1 MNRINPPIAIP
12 EKMHRDHRENSRQRR
27 KSMPAFGLQIWS
39 PNKMSF
45 LRQSPSAKLGSR
57 TGHYDHYNQSMPSF
71 RPLPLL
77 AVAALLALMMAG
89 VLLVTGQAAPQLA
102 AHLALALGV
111 MPLILAA
118 MAYFVPVLTRSSGA
132 GLAAWLPPVMAW
144 SAGALAVI
152 SFAGDF
158 SAMGLELAAALAA
171 LAVFSLGAWSLNR
184 VRHMLG
190 PRHRGVDW
198 YLAAL
203 GFLLLALLAILLMRL
218 FPDQRSALRLF
229 HLHANL
235 LGFVGLTALGT
246 LQVLLP
252 TCAGQPDP
260 DAVLRLRRDLKWA
273 ASGTL
278 LIAAGAAAYLPGPG
292 AMAGPALAL
301 LGTVLYAVAIIRMLH
316 AWLARFEKA
325 LVQAH
330 GAAPSLAAAALGLF
344 GLLILGIAHGFG
356 WLPARPA
363 VAGFVIAFLL
373 PLVSGA
379 AAHLLPT
386 WLKPGAQS
394 PWHQVLRTRL
404 CRWGGIRGLLL
415 LLLGLLITAAS

>member
-1 MNRINPPIAIP
+1 M
-12 EKMHRDHRENSRQRR
+12 SR
-27 KSMPAFGLQIWS
+27 
-39 PNKMSF
+39 F
-45 LRQSPSAKLGSR
+45 L
-57 TGHYDHYNQSMPSF
+57 
-71 RPLPLL
+71 PLPLL
-77 AVAALLALMMAG
+77 AVAALLALMAAAA
-89 VLLVTGQAAPQLA
+89 LLVTGQVAPQLA

-132 GLAAWLPPVMAW
+132 GLAAWWPPIMAW

-152 SFAGDF
+152 SFTDDF

-171 LAVFSLGAWSLNR
+171 LAVLGLGAWSLNR

-203 GFLLLALLAILLMRL
+203 GFLLLALLAILLMPL
-218 FPDQRSALRLF
+218 FPDQRNVLRLF

-252 TCAGQPDP
+252 TCVGQPDP

-273 ASGTL
+273 VSGTL
-278 LIAAGAAAYLPGPG
+278 FIAVGAASHLPGHG
-292 AMAGPALAL
+292 AMAGPALSL
-301 LGTVLYAVAIIRMLH
+301 LGTVLYVVAVMRMLH
-316 AWLARFEKA
+316 AWQARFGRA
-325 LVQAH
+325 LVQLH
-330 GAAPSLAAAALGLF
+330 GAAPSLAVAALGLF
-344 GLLILGIAHGFG
+344 CMLILGIAHGFG
-356 WLPARPA
+356 WLPARAA

-379 AAHLLPT
+379 TAHLLPT

-394 PWHQVLRTRL
+394 AWHQALRTRL
-404 CRWGGIRGLLL
+404 CRWGGVRGLLL
-415 LLLGLLITAAS
+415 LVLGLFITAAS